1 VLILSLQIA
10 MAAVFASP
18 ALGGTEASGQA
29 REISLEIHGKEI
41 PLEECR
47 ISAMPF
53 NRVWTGK
60 QRTLDQTRL
69 AKFAGFDLPEPGVLE
84 IRGVGGDVP
93 ALLYP
98 FSESNR
104 LTRTESGLRLRLDR
118 PGQYVIDFGEKLA
131 PLHIFADP
139 PFALERKPDDI
150 WFSPGVHHAGIIAPK
165 SFQRVVIERGAVVHG
180 ELFLDRV
187 ANVTVTGRGILDCSS
202 FERADVR
209 AQNFR
214 KSRGLPPVDTEF
226 ACHSCV
232 VYASENVRIEGIVIR
247 DTPFWSLIVRSGSR
261 NVTIDNIKIVGQW
274 RYNSDGID
282 ISASSSVKVGNCF
295 VRSFDDCLVVLG
307 AYLDTQSHVAED
319 IVFEN
324 CRLWCDWGASFKLWS
339 QPYTNTFRN
348 IEMRDCKLLRV
359 MDRPLHVKDT
369 CGSADTRIENVR
381 FENIEIDMVGL
392 PLRHVLQKS
401 DDMGYPGDSFAKA
414 LTLAYVACLH
424 PKTDHGNQK
433 FVNVADPTG
442 YRSCIRNLVFDNF
455 SFPGFRPP
463 LVSELVTVVPGQEI
477 RDIEFKNV
485 PPLEIR
491 SRGNVGSVNVD
502 ASKLTH

>member
-1 VLILSLQIA
+1 
-10 MAAVFASP
+10 
-18 ALGGTEASGQA
+18 
-29 REISLEIHGKEI
+29 
-41 PLEECR
+41 
-47 ISAMPF
+47 
-53 NRVWTGK
+53 
-60 QRTLDQTRL
+60 
-69 AKFAGFDLPEPGVLE
+69 
-84 IRGVGGDVP
+84 
-93 ALLYP
+93 
-98 FSESNR
+98 
-104 LTRTESGLRLRLDR
+104 
-118 PGQYVIDFGEKLA
+118 
-131 PLHIFADP
+131 
-139 PFALERKPDDI
+139 
-150 WFSPGVHHAGIIAPK
+150 
-165 SFQRVVIERGAVVHG
+165 
-180 ELFLDRV
+180 
-187 ANVTVTGRGILDCSS
+187 
-202 FERADVR
+202 
-209 AQNFR
+209 
-214 KSRGLPPVDTEF
+214 
-226 ACHSCV
+226 
-232 VYASENVRIEGIVIR
+232 
-247 DTPFWSLIVRSGSR
+247 
-261 NVTIDNIKIVGQW
+261 
-274 RYNSDGID
+274 
-282 ISASSSVKVGNCF
+282 
-295 VRSFDDCLVVLG
+295 LVVLG

-348 IEMRDCKLLRV
+348 IEMRDCRLLRV